1 MLREAIEELKKHC
14 LDHECEGCEFYDSEI
29 EQCALILPP
38 CDWEPAWAS
47 ELRPCPFCGG
57 KAKKMDMGYPHCI
70 YCTDCGAKV
79 HGGTSDEADSV
90 EAWNRRAK
98 E

>member
-1 MLREAIEELKKHC
+1 MLIEATEKLKKHC
-14 LDHECEGCEFYDSEI
+14 LDHECELCEFYDSKEAK
-29 EQCALILPP
+29 CVLSFPP
-38 CDWEPAWAS
+38 WSWKTAWTG
-47 ELRPCPFCGG
+47 ELKRCPFCGG
-57 KAKKMDMGYPHCI
+57 EAKKMDMGYPHWI
-70 YCTDCGAKV
+70 YCTNCGAKV

>member
-38 CDWEPAWAS
+38 CDWEPAWTS

-57 KAKKMDMGYPHCI
+57 
-70 YCTDCGAKV
+70 TV
-79 HGGTSDEADSV
+79 HIPDERQDGSGRTPPADAERKS
-90 EAWNRRAK
+90 R
-98 E
+98 